1 MLQPDISLINN
12 TLRYIGCSDG
22 QADEQMLLTVRK
34 ALDTVLT
41 KADFKYRYC
50 KIADLA
56 DTPTF

>member
-22 QADEQMLLTVRK
+22 QADEQMLLAVRN

-41 KADFKYRYC
+41 KADFKYR
-50 KIADLA
+50 
-56 DTPTF
+56 

>member
-22 QADEQMLLTVRK
+22 QAGEQMLLAVRK

-41 KADFKYRYC
+41 KADFKYV
-50 KIADLA
+50 IAKL
-56 DTPTF
+56 PI